1 MIKRTL
7 TAAIVF
13 AAATMMAS
21 AAFAGSCPKDMKK
34 IDAALAKNPSI
45 SASAMAKV
53 TELRAKGEA
62 LHKAGQHKE
71 SVAALHAAEKLLGIG
86 M

>member
-1 MIKRTL
+1 MIKRNL
-7 TAAIVF
+7 F
-13 AAATMMAS
+13 AAAALIAATTMAS
-21 AAFAGSCPKDMKK
+21 SAFAGSCPRDMKK

-45 SASAMAKV
+45 SAMAMSEVA
-53 TELRAKGEA
+53 ELRAKGEA
-62 LHKAGQHKE
+62 LHKAGDHKA